1 MNLTKDEIKQIEQT
15 ADQLENWSDKLSYN
29 PPCATK
35 VELTPS
41 RRCKEII
48 TLLLEKTNIGAK
60 VEREF
65 DALDKLHQE
74 YEGWRSKSITEDNEE
89 EFTILIDSIKGNLYD
104 LAETFRQITQIA
116 REELCA
122 EKPAGTKQNAT
133 PAKLWRI
140 WTFVKKAAEKSWQI
154 FTESFWEAVL
164 DRIWPK

>member
-41 RRCKEII
+41 RRYKEII

-60 VEREF
+60 VEKDF
-65 DALDKLHQE
+65 AALDKLHQE

-89 EFTILIDSIKGNLYD
+89 EFTILIDSIKGTLYD
-104 LAETFRQITQIA
+104 LAETFRQITEEA
-116 REELCA
+116 RKER
-122 EKPAGTKQNAT
+122 KR
-133 PAKLWRI
+133 WI
-140 WTFVKKAAEKSWQI
+140 VKQI
-154 FTESFWEAVL
+154 FYVTSAVVVFL
-164 DRIWPK
+164 AAMFTCLGYLLRWLEPIKRLFTR